1 MDTFTTWSL
10 IFGLGAVSF
19 LARGSFILF
28 LARHPLPPAIHSAL
42 RFVPPA
48 VFTAL
53 VLPELVFAGGRVAVG
68 FDNIRLLA
76 GIVAVLV
83 AWRTRNTIATLA
95 AGMLALHG
103 LRLAGLG

>member
-1 MDTFTTWSL
+1 MDAFTTWSL
-10 IFGLGAVSF
+10 ILGLAVVSC

-28 LARHPLPPAIHSAL
+28 LARHPLPPGVHSAL

-53 VLPELVFAGGRVAVG
+53 VLPDLVYSGDRLALG

-76 GIVAVLV
+76 AIVAVIV
-83 AWRTRNTIATLA
+83 AWRTRSTVATLVV
-95 AGMLALHG
+95 GMLALHG
-103 LRLAGLG
+103 LRAAGLG